1 MRSKKKATAFFTR
14 KSYLIAAAI
23 MVVAAFGM
31 IGLYYS
37 QQDKK
42 QEEQLA
48 KEQAEQVQQ
57 AKIED
62 QTRENALRK
71 KAEETA
77 KAAQEQQAKAEK
89 KEKEKEKKKEK
100 EKEAEKEDE
109 TEAVSGIIA
118 PQEDDFLDEPA
129 VISGAADTAPIP
141 EPEFHFNAVED
152 LTWPLQ
158 GNVIMNYSMDQT
170 IYFATLD
177 QYKYNPAV
185 IIQGNV
191 NDKVTAVADGQV
203 QQIVTNEE
211 TGCTV
216 TVDLGDGY
224 QAVYGQLKEV
234 PLSEGHRIAAG
245 DIIGYISEPTKYYS
259 VEGANLYFQLKK
271 DGESVNPMEYL
282 E

>member
-100 EKEAEKEDE
+100 EKEDE

-185 IIQGNV
+185 IIQAEV
-191 NDKVTAVADGQV
+191 NSPINAVAEGIVTAVE
-203 QQIVTNEE
+203 TNEE
-211 TGCTV
+211 TGATI
-216 TVDLGDGY
+216 TVDMGDGY
-224 QAVYGQLKEV
+224 SARYGQLKEI
-234 PLSEGHRIAAG
+234 PKNQG
-245 DIIGYISEPTKYYS
+245 DYVENGEILGYISEPTKYYS
-259 VEGANLYFQLKK
+259 VEGANLYFQLLK
-271 DGESVNPMEYL
+271 DGAPVNPMEYF

>member
-100 EKEAEKEDE
+100 EKEDE

-152 LTWPLQ
+152 LTCPLQ

-185 IIQGNV
+185 IIPAEV
-191 NDKVTAVADGQV
+191 NSPINAVAEGIVTAVE
-203 QQIVTNEE
+203 TNEE
-211 TGCTV
+211 TGATI
-216 TVDLGDGY
+216 TVDMGDGY
-224 QAVYGQLKEV
+224 SARYGQLKEI
-234 PLSEGHRIAAG
+234 PKNQG
-245 DIIGYISEPTKYYS
+245 DYVENGEILGYISEPTKYYS
-259 VEGANLYFQLKK
+259 VEGANLYFQLLK
-271 DGESVNPMEYL
+271 DGAPVNPMEYF